1 MSLLHFDNK
10 GSNMAP
16 VASKSRNVESPGPKS
31 RAALDKL
38 DRVWDA
44 RTAHFVADYKKSSN
58 V

>member
-1 MSLLHFDNK
+1 
-10 GSNMAP
+10 MAP